1 MGDLL
6 KVLKEQKLVSDEM
19 LALFDHNFSGIA
31 KKLFRDQV
39 RNAKVKNKKGNRY
52 NLVTKQFA
60 VTLHY
65 YSPKAYNFVRRVL
78 NLTILSALKQT
89 I

>member
-6 KVLKEQKLVSDEM
+6 KVLKEQKLVSDEK
-19 LALFDHNFSGIA
+19 LALLDHNFGGIA
-31 KKLFRDQV
+31 KKLFQDQV

-65 YSPKAYNFVRRVL
+65 YLPKAYNFVRRVL
-78 NLTILSALKQT
+78 NLPHQDCIH
-89 I
+89 